1 MASPGNPAQQ
11 LAGIWRQLGLNQKVS
26 IVLVGVGSAAALL
39 AMVYWGGRPSYGLL
53 YSGLSRKDAAAVIAQ
68 LDGDGIPYRLQ
79 DNGTTILVPTD
90 RVQQA
95 RAALLQQGIPAG
107 SEGFEILD
115 KQTIGLTDFAERK
128 TYLRAL
134 QGELARTISQMDL
147 IEGARVHITLPEPSV
162 FVEQDRPATASV
174 LLQVRR
180 GAKLSPSQ
188 VAAIASFVAGSVEGL
203 EPQSVTITDQ
213 FLNRL
218 TRPSAEEGPGV
229 ASAHLEAQR
238 EVETYLRKKVQDML
252 DAFLGEGRSAVS
264 VAADIAL
271 KHQQVHSIKFQEEG
285 RVAKREKTMT
295 SKSEGAG
302 ASAGGPAG
310 AAANLPG
317 GATAT
322 TTTPPLA
329 NSESTEEFEYEVPR
343 EETTSIDQGVTIK
356 RLTVSVLVAG
366 NYKVEKDAEG
376 KETKTFVPLPEAE
389 MQKLTEAVK
398 QAVGYDESRKDSVS
412 VECVEFKERQPVLPP
427 EVLAGDQRWGLILKV
442 AKHASTVVVL
452 GAFLLV
458 VRSMLKKAR
467 AAREAR
473 EAELAAAREAQARQ
487 AAAAA
492 QRTGQVS
499 LRERVGAAVA
509 ANPDAAADLLK
520 AWYKGVG
527 TTSQAE

>member
-1 MASPGNPAQQ
+1 MAAPGNPAQQ

-68 LDGDGIPYRLQ
+68 LDGDGIPYRLR
-79 DNGTTILVPTD
+79 DNGATILVPTD
-90 RVQQA
+90 KVQQA
-95 RAALLQQGIPAG
+95 RAALLQQGIPSG
-107 SEGFEILD
+107 GDGFEILD
-115 KQTIGLTDFAERK
+115 KRTIGLTDFAERK

-147 IEGARVHITLPEPSV
+147 IEAARVHITLPEPSV
-162 FVEQDRPATASV
+162 FVEQEKPATASV
-174 LLQVRR
+174 LLQVKA
-180 GAKLSPSQ
+180 GARLSPSQ

-203 EPQSVTITDQ
+203 EPENVTITDQ
-213 FLNRL
+213 HLNRL

-252 DAFLGEGRSAVS
+252 DAFLGEGRSTVS

-271 KHQQVHSIKFQEEG
+271 KHEQVHMVKFQEEG

-295 SKSEGAG
+295 SKSEGPTR
-302 ASAGGPAG
+302 AGGPAG
-310 AAANLPG
+310 TATNLPG
-317 GATAT
+317 GASASTSPPT
-322 TTTPPLA
+322 T

-343 EETTSIDQGVTIK
+343 EETTKIDQGVTIK

-366 NYKVEKDAEG
+366 TYKVEKDAQG
-376 KETKTFVPLPEAE
+376 NETKTFVPLPDA
-389 MQKLTEAVK
+389 MIQKLTEAVK
-398 QAVGYDESRKDSVS
+398 QAVGYDQSRNDTVT
-412 VECVEFKERQPVLPP
+412 VECVEFKERQPVLTS
-427 EVLAGDQRWGLILKV
+427 EVLAGDKRWDLILRV
-442 AKHASTVVVL
+442 VKHASTVVVL
-452 GAFLLV
+452 GAFLFV

-473 EAELAAAREAQARQ
+473 EAELAAAREAQARE
-487 AAAAA
+487 AAAAIQGA
-492 QRTGQVS
+492 GQVS
-499 LRERVGAAVA
+499 LRERVSAAVS